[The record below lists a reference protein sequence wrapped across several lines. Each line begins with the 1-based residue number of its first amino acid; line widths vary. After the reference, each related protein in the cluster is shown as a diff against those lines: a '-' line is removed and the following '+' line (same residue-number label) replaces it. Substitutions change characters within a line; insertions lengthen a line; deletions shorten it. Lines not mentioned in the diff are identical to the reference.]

1 MESRVHRFKA
11 LQDLLAALVPKTGA
25 PTPAEGIPIS
35 SVSETALAGL
45 SVLLPDSVIQQALHI
60 VDSKGI
66 SRTTCTEGSWTR
78 SIYEV
83 KGQKCSH
90 LVLANGLYCSCPYFA
105 RRVLEAG
112 ELCCKH
118 CLAVQIA
125 RQCGMGIATTTL
137 MQADEFVEI
146 GRAHV

>member
-1 MESRVHRFKA
+1 MKSTQGQNYGIDWISRGAKALFLGGAMESRVHRFKA

-25 PTPAEGIPIS
+25 PAPAEGIPIS

-45 SVLLPDSVIQQALHI
+45 SVLLPDNVIQQALHI

-66 SRTTCTEGSWTR
+66 SCTTCTGGSWTR

-90 LVLANGLYCSCPYFA
+90 LVLANGLYCSCQHSI
-105 RRVLEAG
+105 L
-112 ELCCKH
+112 L
-118 CLAVQIA
+118 
-125 RQCGMGIATTTL
+125 
-137 MQADEFVEI
+137 
-146 GRAHV
+146 